1 MGKSAP
7 AEPRLQSVAIEL
19 QTRGISGKEL
29 SQLEDAWLPLLEAFP
44 WGGPQWQGL
53 ARRGRILFGIG
64 ARLLGAEDAVAEAAG
79 EFWSLTDGAQHCSD
93 PQSRQFLVQQASLRL
108 AAIQKTMP
116 RQLRP
121 LTILA
126 ALAAA
131 DLVGG
136 GSGLVRFSAAARHRL
151 FGTLP
156 RG

>member
-1 MGKSAP
+1 MAT
-7 AEPRLQSVAIEL
+7 EL
-19 QTRGISGKEL
+19 RARGIGGKEL

-44 WGGPQWQGL
+44 WEGPQREGL
-53 ARRGRILFGIG
+53 ALRGRILFGIG
-64 ARLLGAEDAVAEAAG
+64 ARLLGAQDEAAQTAG

-93 PQSRQFLVQQASLRL
+93 RQSRQLLIQEASLRL
-108 AAIQKTMP
+108 AAVQKTMP

-131 DLVGG
+131 DIVRG
-136 GSGLVRFSAAARHRL
+136 GSGLVRFFAAARHRL

-156 RG
+156 RS